1 MKHLKLSLN
10 ARATTTAFNGDAPGQ
25 QRRRPSSRGAFP
37 VPIRAFG
44 RVNATPRAKEG
55 AANAE
60 EEKEE
65 ELEQDDEK
73 GDDDD
78 DGW

>member
-1 MKHLKLSLN
+1 MKLSLN

-37 VPIRAFG
+37 VPIRA
-44 RVNATPRAKEG
+44 TPRAKEG